1 MSGTSGT
8 TRPILILGGKGKTGR
23 RVAERLTARGLNV
36 RLGSRRGQP
45 PFDWENKAT
54 WEKAVQGVEA
64 AYITYYPDGEVLDG
78 RNSYVTD
85 GVQQALGRKPKDFS
99 DYARETAASGV
110 WNRSLQS

>member
-1 MSGTSGT
+1 MNKTAMKAT
-8 TRPILILGGKGKTGR
+8 NTAQTNKPILILGGKGKTGR

-64 AYITYYPDGEVLDG
+64 AYITYYPDLAVPASNRASHG
-78 RNSYVTD
+78 RNAPS
-85 GVQQALGRKPKDFS
+85 S
-99 DYARETAASGV
+99 
-110 WNRSLQS
+110 